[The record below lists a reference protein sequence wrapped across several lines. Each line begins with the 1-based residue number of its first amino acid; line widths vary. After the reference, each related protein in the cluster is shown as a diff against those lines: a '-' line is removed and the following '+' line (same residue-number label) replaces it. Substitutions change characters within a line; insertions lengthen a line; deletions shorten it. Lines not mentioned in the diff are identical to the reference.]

1 MARLASPAD
10 HHPRRINIG
19 INLCFISNLLGQI
32 VGETSNSFRALLKY
46 WRVRYAHDQRFF
58 YGFLFLLMSKFV
70 VAVTGGIGSGKTAVS
85 DRFSNLGIDVI
96 DLDTASRV
104 VVEPGT
110 LALSEISNHFGDRVV
125 GSDGHLDRKAL
136 RQQVF
141 DNPTERRW
149 LEKLL
154 HPLINEWTLRQLQ
167 AVQSIYAMVVNP
179 LLRTRGGY
187 VNRILVVDTAVEV
200 QIERTME
207 RDKIARKEA
216 QAIVDSQLDRA
227 GRLALADDVIQNEGS
242 LLKLNN
248 KVRKLHRHYVEMAIA

>member
-1 MARLASPAD
+1 
-10 HHPRRINIG
+10 
-19 INLCFISNLLGQI
+19 
-32 VGETSNSFRALLKY
+32 
-46 WRVRYAHDQRFF
+46 
-58 YGFLFLLMSKFV
+58 MSKFV

-110 LALSEISNHFGDRVV
+110 QTLDEIYNHFGNGVV
-125 GSDGHLDRKAL
+125 GSDGYLDRKTL

-154 HPLINEWTLRQLQ
+154 HPLINEWTVRQLQ

-179 LLRTRGGY
+179 LLRARGGY
-187 VNRILVVDTAVEV
+187 VNRILVVDAAVEV

-207 RDKIARKEA
+207 RDKVARTEA
-216 QAIVDSQLDRA
+216 QAIVGSQLDRA
-227 GRLALADDVIQNEGS
+227 GRLALADDIILNEGS
-242 LLKLNN
+242 LLRLDS
-248 KVRKLHRHYVEMAIA
+248 KVQKLHGRYTEMAIA

>member
-1 MARLASPAD
+1 
-10 HHPRRINIG
+10 
-19 INLCFISNLLGQI
+19 
-32 VGETSNSFRALLKY
+32 
-46 WRVRYAHDQRFF
+46 
-58 YGFLFLLMSKFV
+58 MSKFV

-110 LALSEISNHFGDRVV
+110 QTLDEIYSHFGNGVV
-125 GSDGHLDRKAL
+125 GSDGYLDRKTL

-154 HPLINEWTLRQLQ
+154 HPLINEWTVRQLQ

-179 LLRTRGGY
+179 LLRARGGY
-187 VNRILVVDTAVEV
+187 VNRILVVDAAVEV

-207 RDKIARKEA
+207 RDKVARTEA
-216 QAIVDSQLDRA
+216 QAIVGSQLDRA
-227 GRLALADDVIQNEGS
+227 GRLALADDIILNEGS
-242 LLKLNN
+242 LLRLDS
-248 KVRKLHRHYVEMAIA
+248 KVQKLHGRYIAMAIA

>member
-1 MARLASPAD
+1 
-10 HHPRRINIG
+10 
-19 INLCFISNLLGQI
+19 
-32 VGETSNSFRALLKY
+32 
-46 WRVRYAHDQRFF
+46 
-58 YGFLFLLMSKFV
+58 MSKFV

-96 DLDTASRV
+96 DLDAASRV

-110 LALSEISNHFGDRVV
+110 QALNEISNHFGGVV

-136 RQQVF
+136 RHQVF
-141 DNPTERRW
+141 ENPTERRW

-179 LLRTRGGY
+179 LLRARGGY
-187 VNRILVVDTAVEV
+187 VNRILVVDAAVEV

-207 RDKIARKEA
+207 RDKVARKEA

-242 LLKLNN
+242 LVRLNS
-248 KVRKLHRHYVEMAIA
+248 KVRKLHRHYMEMAIG